1 MLPTYRSFTGCLRV
15 SAMKL
20 YLRVSAMTPIQGL
33 IAPYYFDRPT
43 WDMRKELENP
53 HIRAPSRPPKS
64 VASAY
69 LQQRFIDEPGPGE
82 NTPVEERC
90 IVGLWFNPDAGPAGS
105 WVAKT
110 RRLDENV
117 DAETVEYYTGP
128 SMKRLMERYCFL
140 HKDYEPTTFRALDPG
155 SSRSNTF
162 ADLSPREPVFYGGS
176 GATRTDCK
184 RGLRDSLHVP

>member
-1 MLPTYRSFTGCLRV
+1 MLFLSLLWFHESLG
-15 SAMKL
+15 
-20 YLRVSAMTPIQGL
+20 
-33 IAPYYFDRPT
+33 RP
-43 WDMRKELENP
+43 NGP
-53 HIRAPSRPPKS
+53 RAPSRPPKS
-64 VASAY
+64 VASEY

-90 IVGLWFNPDAGPAGS
+90 IVGLWFDPKAGRDGS
-105 WVAKT
+105 WVAET
-110 RRLDENV
+110 RRLDETV

>member
-1 MLPTYRSFTGCLRV
+1 
-15 SAMKL
+15 
-20 YLRVSAMTPIQGL
+20 
-33 IAPYYFDRPT
+33 
-43 WDMRKELENP
+43 MRARISSSVLLTSP
-53 HIRAPSRPPKS
+53 ARAK
-64 VASAY
+64 
-69 LQQRFIDEPGPGE
+69 

-90 IVGLWFNPDAGPAGS
+90 IVGLWFNPDAGPDGS

-176 GATRTDCK
+176 GATRTYCK